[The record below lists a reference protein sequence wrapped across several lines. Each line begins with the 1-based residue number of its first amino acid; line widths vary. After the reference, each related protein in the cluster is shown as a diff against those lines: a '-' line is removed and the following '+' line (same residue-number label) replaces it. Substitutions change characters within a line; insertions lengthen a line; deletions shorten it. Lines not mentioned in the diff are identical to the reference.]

1 MAEIKKNLTIRL
13 SDTEKGILEDLAME
27 QDMSKAEY
35 VRYLIL
41 KAKEENEIVTVVYN
55 SNTGYKLCFKNNKKN
70 DELSEIE
77 ENFNKSDIKINNLLK
92 DYEIFAFIDKYNE
105 IHYKVPLER
114 LRDIYKIQQALIK

>member
-13 SDTEKGILEDLAME
+13 SDTEKEILEDLAIE

-41 KAKEENEIVTVVYN
+41 KAKEENELINVVYKEN
-55 SNTGYKLCFKNNKKN
+55 DGYTLSCKDKK
-70 DELSEIE
+70 DEELEKIE
-77 ENFNKSDIKINNLLK
+77 ESFNTHNIKLSALLNE
-92 DYEIFAFIDKYNE
+92 YETFAFIDKECEY
-105 IHYKVPLER
+105 YYYVPRER